1 MKRAT
6 VGWLRGV
13 LVGAIVCVIVVVPFV
28 YYRATYAHAKRL
40 RVVDPGRIYRGGQM
54 TEAGFEEAIRRFG
67 IHCIVNLQDEYP
79 DPDLA
84 RGYFDRRTVKESDL
98 CRRLHVKYVFIGLD
112 TLPRRQVP
120 PDRPRAVEEM
130 LAVFDDPSNYPIL
143 IHCRAGLH
151 RTGCMAAIYRMEYQG
166 WTPERAVDEMRAH
179 GFGDFACTAANDYVY
194 QYVLTYRRG
203 VRKGAALTSA
213 SGGR

>member
-1 MKRAT
+1 
-6 VGWLRGV
+6 
-13 LVGAIVCVIVVVPFV
+13 
-28 YYRATYAHAKRL
+28 
-40 RVVDPGRIYRGGQM
+40 
-54 TEAGFEEAIRRFG
+54 
-67 IHCIVNLQDEYP
+67 
-79 DPDLA
+79 
-84 RGYFDRRTVKESDL
+84 
-98 CRRLHVKYVFIGLD
+98 
-112 TLPRRQVP
+112 
-120 PDRPRAVEEM
+120 M

-203 VRKGAALTSA
+203 VRKGPALTSA
-213 SGGR
+213 GGGR